1 MKTKL
6 TAVTKFEK
14 GKANLSASEETIS
27 LQNSYITPVIKI
39 TSTEDIVIN
48 LKDITSTSFKV
59 EKSSD
64 QNIVI
69 HYVVIE
75 SSN

>member
-14 GKANLSASEETIS
+14 GKVNLSASEETIN

-39 TSTEDIVIN
+39 TTTEDIVIN

>member
-14 GKANLSASEETIS
+14 GKVNLLASEETIN

-39 TSTEDIVIN
+39 TTTEDIVIN